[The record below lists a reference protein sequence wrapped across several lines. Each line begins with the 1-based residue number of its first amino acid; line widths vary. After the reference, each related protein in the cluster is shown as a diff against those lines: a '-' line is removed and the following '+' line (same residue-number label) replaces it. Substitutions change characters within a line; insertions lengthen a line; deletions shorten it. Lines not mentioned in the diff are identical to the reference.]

1 MKEITRI
8 VVANDRL
15 DGLPEALEKA
25 AMIEHYTGAS
35 IDVMEVVYD
44 TIAEEPPEVL
54 PREQQTRLIEAMKA
68 AERTGLR
75 NLIEPFRQRVAV
87 IEPQVL
93 WNKQA
98 DAAIVDA
105 LGDRHDQL
113 LIKPVS
119 THSQLTDFFQTPL
132 DWALMRE
139 ARCPVLISKG
149 RSWETPRH
157 VLAAIDV
164 SDAAHDALCRE
175 ILNTA
180 ATLAGVLGTDLHI
193 ATSYPSLGQHNN
205 ELQVAMDYQGIKA
218 DMRENRARA
227 IQRWIDT
234 LSLQVADV
242 QIVEGKPTEVIPDL
256 ANQLEATL
264 TVLGTAA
271 RKGLRKLLIGNTAES
286 IIGRLHSD
294 IVTVREPWN

>member
-1 MKEITRI
+1 MKQISRI

-25 AMIEHYTGAS
+25 AMIEHYTGAA

-68 AERTGLR
+68 AERSGLR
-75 NLIEPFRQRVAV
+75 NLIEPLTKRVAS

-98 DAAIVDA
+98 DTAIVDA
-105 LGDRHDQL
+105 LGGRHDQL

-119 THSQLTDFFQTPL
+119 AHSQLTDFFQTPL
-132 DWALMRE
+132 DWALMRQ
-139 ARCPVLISKG
+139 APCPVLISKG

-157 VLAAIDV
+157 VLAAVDV
-164 SDAAHDALCRE
+164 SDAAHEPLCRE
-175 ILNTA
+175 ILITA
-180 ATLAGVLGTDLHI
+180 TTLAGVLGTDLHV
-193 ATSYPSLGQHNN
+193 ATAYPSLGQRNN
-205 ELQVAMDYQGIKA
+205 ELQVAMDYEGIKA
-218 DMRENRARA
+218 DMRESRSKA
-227 IQRWIDT
+227 IGHWIET
-234 LSLQVADV
+234 LSLEVADV
-242 QIVEGKPTEVIPDL
+242 HIVEGRPTEVIPDL
-256 ANQLEATL
+256 ANQLEVTL

-286 IIGRLHSD
+286 IISRLHSD
-294 IVTVREPWN
+294 IVTVREP

>member
-1 MKEITRI
+1 MKEINRI

-35 IDVMEVVYD
+35 IDLVEVVYD

-75 NLIEPFRQRVAV
+75 NLIEPLRDRVAV

-98 DAAIVDA
+98 DAALMET
-105 LGDRHDQL
+105 LGERSDQL

-119 THSQLTDFFQTPL
+119 AHSQLTDFFQTPL
-132 DWALMRE
+132 DWALMRQ
-139 ARCPVLISKG
+139 APCPVLISKG
-149 RSWETPRH
+149 RSWEKPRH
-157 VLAAIDV
+157 VLAAVDV

-175 ILNTA
+175 ILVTA
-180 ATLAGVLGTDLHI
+180 STLAGVLGTDLHI
-193 ATSYPSLGQHNN
+193 ATAYPSLGQHNN
-205 ELQVAMDYQGIKA
+205 ELQVAMDYDGIKA
-218 DMRENRARA
+218 DMRDSRSRA
-227 IQRWIDT
+227 IEQWIQT
-234 LSLQVADV
+234 LSLQVAEV
-242 QIVEGKPTEVIPDL
+242 HVVEGRPTEVIPDL

-294 IVTVREPWN
+294 IVTVREPWS